1 MTSLAGR
8 DLRHTIGSRY
18 WGTFGNG
25 RWDFNDEYFVQFGSF
40 AHHSLLAGAGSFDL
54 GRNFLKTKFQPRIG
68 FRADA
73 TSGGVDNSP
82 NGSVHT
88 FLPLFPSP
96 PYAGRNALLAPAN
109 LIQVSPTFRA
119 SWKRITLFL
128 DSPFSWR
135 SSITD
140 GIYNFADILIRP
152 GNRTDARFVGAQPGG
167 QIDVH
172 LNQHWTAGI
181 GYSHFFA
188 GEFLKKTPP
197 GKDVDYFV
205 LSSSWRF

>member
-1 MTSLAGR
+1 M
-8 DLRHTIGSRY
+8 
-18 WGTFGNG
+18 
-25 RWDFNDEYFVQFGSF
+25 QFGSF
-40 AHHSLLAGAGSFDL
+40 AHHSLLAGAGSFEL
-54 GRNFLKTKFQPRIG
+54 GRNFLKTKFRPRIG
-68 FRADA
+68 FRAEA

-119 SWKRITLFL
+119 SLKRITLFL

-135 SSITD
+135 SSSTD

-172 LNQHWTAGI
+172 LNRHWTAGI

-188 GEFLKKTPP
+188 GEFLE
-197 GKDVDYFV
+197 KDSSRQGRGLFRAFEFVAV
-205 LSSSWRF
+205 LSSIASRSIFRTDDASAFSDATPG